1 MSKSEPSEMQSA
13 LGDFLDRLAAKTPTP
28 GGGGAAALAG
38 AVGCAL
44 ARMVTVYSA
53 GRSPIGR
60 GGQPDIAAEQQFNE
74 TLSALERADQM
85 LRQLVDEDAA
95 AYAQLVAARRIAR
108 EDAGKHA
115 QYQQSVRLAATV
127 PLEIAAVASTAL
139 EALDSFK
146 SLTSKY
152 FFSDLGAAAAIVHAA
167 AQAAAWS
174 VRVNLP
180 EISDPAQR
188 NQIGEQLRGVMA
200 HAEQHAASVTEFVA
214 ERMRA

>member
-1 MSKSEPSEMQSA
+1 MKASESSETQST
-13 LGDFLDRLAAKTPTP
+13 LRDFLDRLAAKMPTP
-28 GGGGAAALAG
+28 GAGGAAALAG

-53 GRSPIGR
+53 GKSQVGR
-60 GGQPDIAAEQQFNE
+60 GRLPDTEAEQKLAA
-74 TLSALERADQM
+74 TLSVLERADQM

-95 AYAQLVAARRIAR
+95 AYTQLVAARRAAKQ
-108 EDAGKHA
+108 DTGK
-115 QYQQSVRLAATV
+115 QVEYQESVRLAATV
-127 PLEIAAVASTAL
+127 PLEIAAVASTGL
-139 EALDSFK
+139 EALDTVK

-152 FFSDLGAAAAIVHAA
+152 FHSDLGAATAIMHAA
-167 AQAAAWS
+167 AHAAAWS

-188 NQIGEQLRGVMA
+188 NQIGEQLRGVLA

>member
-1 MSKSEPSEMQSA
+1 MQSA